1 MSNNGSFVNLS
12 IKDSQKQI
20 KFLITSNMPYISLP
34 FYFFCFWIEPSEDAF
49 IILYKHTQTRI
60 QEGTSAELPH
70 SKSVTHLQEF
80 EIWVLT

>member
-20 KFLITSNMPYISLP
+20 KFLITSNMPYISLA

-80 EIWVLT
+80 EIWVPT